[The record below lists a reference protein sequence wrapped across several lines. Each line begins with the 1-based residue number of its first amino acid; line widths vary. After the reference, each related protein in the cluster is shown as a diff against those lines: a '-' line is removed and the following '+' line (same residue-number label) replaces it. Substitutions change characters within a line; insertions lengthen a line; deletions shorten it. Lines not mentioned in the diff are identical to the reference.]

1 MTTDPRA
8 ELRSFLGARFPQ
20 VELTDAEDIFALGFV
35 NSLFAM
41 ELVLFVERTFGLEVP
56 NDELTLDNFRSIKS
70 MAELVQRQ
78 AGQAQ
83 PSPAQP
89 VQAQSSPAQPVQA
102 EP

>member
-8 ELRSFLGARFPQ
+8 ELRSFLGSRFPQ
-20 VELTDAEDIFALGFV
+20 VELTDEEDIFALGFV

-78 AGQAQ
+78 TGH
-83 PSPAQP
+83 AQP
-89 VQAQSSPAQPVQA
+89 VQVQPTPPQPVQA

>member
-8 ELRSFLGARFPQ
+8 ELRSFLGSRFPQ
-20 VELTDAEDIFALGFV
+20 VELADEEDIFALGFV

-78 AGQAQ
+78 SGQAQ
-83 PSPAQP
+83 SDQAQP
-89 VQAQSSPAQPVQA
+89 NQAQSSQA
-102 EP
+102 AS

>member
-8 ELRSFLGARFPQ
+8 ELRSFLGSRFPQ
-20 VELTDAEDIFALGFV
+20 VELADEEDIFALGFV

-41 ELVLFVERTFGLEVP
+41 ELVLFVERKFGLEVP

-83 PSPAQP
+83 PSQAQP
-89 VQAQSSPAQPVQA
+89 SQAQAGQAQL
-102 EP
+102 